1 MTAAARSLARARE
14 AALAGFIVLLV
25 IVVAAQN
32 GDFLSGSN
40 LRSILLDIALIAAL
54 ASAQLMV
61 MLTRNFDLSIG
72 STVGLAAVTVGM
84 ICQQHGALSTPVA
97 YLIAI
102 AVGLV
107 VGLLNG
113 FLIAWLRIP
122 SIIFT
127 LGMLSVVRGA
137 VYLVA
142 DGGQVN
148 SEDVPKGLTD
158 LSTGGLLGIP
168 PLVLIAVAVAVAV
181 ALFLRWTRS
190 GRSVYAVGSNPDAAR
205 LHGLPVSRT
214 IVLVFALSGA
224 TAGLAGAMYLSRF
237 GFAQITAGSGMELT
251 VIAAVVV
258 GGASIFG
265 GSGSVAGTLLGCLL
279 LGVIGNGFAVLGVS
293 QYWQEAAYGALILLA
308 VIADQRLRARRSP
321 ARSPETTTE
330 AVA

>member
-1 MTAAARSLARARE
+1 MSVVTRLARVRE
-14 AALAGFIVLLV
+14 LALAGFIALLV
-25 IVVAAQN
+25 VVIAAQN

-40 LRSILLDIALIAAL
+40 LRSILLDITLIAAL

-72 STVGLAAVTVGM
+72 STVGLSAVTVGM
-84 ICQQHGALSTPVA
+84 ICQQHGALPTPLA
-97 YLIAI
+97 YLIAV

-107 VGLLNG
+107 VGLVNG
-113 FLIAWLRIP
+113 VAIAKLRIP

-148 SEDVPKGLTD
+148 SEDVPAGMTD
-158 LSTGGLLGIP
+158 LATGGPLGIP
-168 PLVLIAVAVAVAV
+168 PLVLIALAV
-181 ALFLRWTRS
+181 ALAAFAFLRWTRS
-190 GRSVYAVGSNPDAAR
+190 GRTVHAVGSNPDAAR

-224 TAGLAGAMYLSRF
+224 VAGLAGALYLSRF
-237 GFAQITAGSGMELT
+237 GFAQITAGSGLELT

-293 QYWQEAAYGALILLA
+293 QYWQDAAYGALILLA
-308 VIADQRLRARRSP
+308 VIADARLRAVRRP
-321 ARSPETTTE
+321 ARSVAAPKE
-330 AVA
+330 ATA